1 MNLPRFSIDNYQF
14 TLLVFI
20 LLIVAG
26 INSFITM
33 PRTEDPP
40 VSIPGASVYVVYPGA
55 SPTDLEELV
64 ATPLEDAINELDD
77 IKKIQTTVHEGLA
90 FLSTEFYFGTDA
102 KEKYDEVVQKVNGIR
117 NTLPND
123 IMDIGFMEWT
133 TSDVMIMQLA
143 LISENAPYGKL
154 EKSAEQLRKRLK
166 KVPGVKDAD
175 IRAFPDEEIRISL
188 DFRKMAAMNIPVGR
202 VENAIRSNNANIPGG
217 AVKISSKSFSIRT
230 SGSYNN
236 LDEIGNTVVN
246 SANGKL
252 VRLRDIAD
260 IRLACEDN
268 RYLARVNL
276 ERCIFVGIK
285 QKPDF
290 NIFEIRRGLEPEL
303 VNFEQHLPEDIKMFR
318 VFDQSVWVD
327 KRIST
332 FLMNLLQGIIIVGI
346 FIFLALGAR
355 SSVVVILAIPL
366 SIVMGIFLVDQLGF
380 GLQQISIAGL
390 VVALGMLVDNS
401 IVIVQN
407 INRYRSLGYSPRD
420 ASIYATAEIGWPVV
434 SATATTIL
442 AFIPIVMMP
451 EASGEFIKSLPVT
464 IIAALT
470 MSLLVALTL
479 TPLITSKFFRPFGK
493 SHQKKET
500 TLVSR
505 QINLFIKGPYRKTLK
520 FAMQHKLITISAT
533 LAVLLFS
540 IYMFRFVGLSFFPKA
555 EKPQFLVQ
563 ITLPDGTN
571 IDRTNAVALD
581 VEAILDTI
589 PAVTCFATNVGHGNP
604 RIYYNVSERNYSGN
618 FAEIFVQLD
627 HYDAKE
633 FDALISRLREVFSE
647 YPGAKIN
654 VKEFEQGQPMEA
666 PVMVYIT
673 GDNLDILENI
683 SKDVEKMILERPGV
697 INVENKLS
705 QKQTDIR
712 VKINRDKA
720 GLYGVPLAE
729 IDKTIRIAVNGMAVS
744 KYRDDD
750 GKEYNIVL
758 RSPMGDRITVA
769 DFTRVYVESL
779 TGRMIPLTQLAS
791 FEFSRSPGMIQRYD
805 MERTALVKADLEK
818 GAILD
823 QVMDPVL
830 TRLRT
835 YPFPNGYR
843 YIISGELES
852 RGESFGGMGIAI
864 IIAMIT
870 VFAVLVLQFRSFSQP
885 LIIYAAVP
893 FALIGVIWA
902 LLLTGNTFSFS
913 AFVGLISLVGI
924 VVNNSIILVDYANKL
939 IGQGLSVRE
948 AVMTSGETRFTPII
962 LTSLTTIG
970 GLLPLTLG
978 GSTIWTPLGWT
989 IIGGLFTSTFLTLII
1004 VPVLYGIFTRP
1015 GIKGNDSNGK
1025 VSPPGL

>member
-40 VSIPGASVYVVYPGA
+40 VSIPGASVYVVFPGA

-77 IKKIQTTVHEGLA
+77 IKRIQTTIHEGLVY
-90 FLSTEFYFGTDA
+90 LSTEFYFGTDA

-117 NTLPND
+117 STLPND

-133 TSDVMIMQLA
+133 TSDVVIMQLA

-154 EKSAEQLRKRLK
+154 EKAAGQLRKRIK
-166 KVPGVKDAD
+166 KVPGVKDVD
-175 IRAFPDEEIRISL
+175 ISAFPDEEIRISL

-217 AVKISSKSFSIRT
+217 SVKISSKSFSIRT

-236 LDEIGNTVVN
+236 LDEIGNTVVH
-246 SANGKL
+246 SDNGKL

-260 IRLACEDN
+260 IGFACEDN
-268 RYLARVNL
+268 RYMARVNH

-290 NIFEIRRGLEPEL
+290 NIFEIRQGLEPEL
-303 VNFEQHLPEDIKMFR
+303 EHFGQHLPEDIKMFK
-318 VFDQSVWVD
+318 VFDQSVWVE
-327 KRIST
+327 KRINT
-332 FLMNLLQGIIIVGI
+332 FLMNLLQGIVLVGF
-346 FIFLALGAR
+346 FIFLALGVR
-355 SSVVVILAIPL
+355 SSLVVIMAIPL
-366 SIVMGIFLVDQLGF
+366 SIVMGIFLVDKLGF

-420 ASIYATAEIGWPVV
+420 ASITATSEIGLPVV
-434 SATATTIL
+434 SATVTTVL

-479 TPLITSKFFRPFGK
+479 TPFITSKLFKPFQ
-493 SHQKKET
+493 SHCKKNET
-500 TLVSR
+500 TWVSR
-505 QINLFIKGPYRKTLK
+505 QINYFIEGPYRKTLN
-520 FAMQHKLITISAT
+520 FAMQHKLITISAA
-533 LAVLLFS
+533 LVVFLFS
-540 IYMFRFVGLSFFPKA
+540 IYMFRYVGLSFFPKA

-581 VEAILDTI
+581 VEAVLDTI
-589 PAVTCFATNVGHGNP
+589 PAVTYFATNVGHGNP
-604 RIYYNVSERNYSGN
+604 RIYYNVTERNYSGN

-627 HYDAKE
+627 HYDIKE
-633 FDALISRLREVFSE
+633 FDALINRLRAVFCD

-673 GDNLDILENI
+673 GDNPEVLEKI

-712 VKINRDKA
+712 VKINKEKA
-720 GLYGVPLAE
+720 GLYGVPLSE
-729 IDKTIRIAVNGMAVS
+729 IDKTVRIAVNGMAVS
-744 KYRDDD
+744 KFRDDE
-750 GKEYNIVL
+750 GEEYDIVL

-769 DFTRVYVESL
+769 DFNQVYVGSL
-779 TGRMIPLTQLAS
+779 SGRMIPLTQLAS
-791 FEFSRSPGMIQRYD
+791 VEFTQSPGMIQRYD

-823 QVMDPVL
+823 EVMDPVL
-830 TRLRT
+830 TKLKT

-843 YIISGELES
+843 YIISGEPES
-852 RGESFGGMGIAI
+852 RGESFGGMEIAI
-864 IIAMIT
+864 IIAMIA

-902 LLLTGNTFSFS
+902 LLLTGNTS
-913 AFVGLISLVGI
+913 
-924 VVNNSIILVDYANKL
+924 
-939 IGQGLSVRE
+939 
-948 AVMTSGETRFTPII
+948 
-962 LTSLTTIG
+962 
-970 GLLPLTLG
+970 
-978 GSTIWTPLGWT
+978 
-989 IIGGLFTSTFLTLII
+989 
-1004 VPVLYGIFTRP
+1004 
-1015 GIKGNDSNGK
+1015 
-1025 VSPPGL
+1025 VSP